1 MESEAGKAPGSTKS
15 HIGRYWRSQRIFP
28 KYPMQSHSKFA
39 FLPPWQLSA
48 SNLGVIIGNSLL
60 DVSSEVGEGGTISR
74 KDKRALSSSALTS
87 GSSREK
93 FWAISG
99 A

>member
-1 MESEAGKAPGSTKS
+1 MPEEPKASPLQAKGKPQQTCLSS
-15 HIGRYWRSQRIFP
+15 H
-28 KYPMQSHSKFA
+28 MA
-39 FLPPWQLSA
+39 ALSVH
-48 SNLGVIIGNSLL
+48 LGVIIGNSLL
-60 DVSSEVGEGGTISR
+60 DVLSEVGEGGTIAR